1 MPFETDKDKGFKIDL
16 SELIKTGVYP
26 ERFDRSIPF
35 WETVNGVQYNEFGM
49 KRKAGR
55 QLIYTTEVEG
65 DEDLINDVVKIEST
79 FSAQLYQ
86 PPPSVLQIQHKIF
99 FNGVKNFQP
108 GDQINITGVPNPSPD
123 AGTTLPPD
131 PPGGD
136 TWTQDMRDIYEINGV
151 QTIVAAVYSGSVP
164 AGQSAFVFYSITGS
178 YDDNGNQTGPLI
190 RPDPLAPPMWMGD
203 PVSPAG
209 GTTQFNISSAGVFAV
224 GDAIP
229 PGVRTPIRG
238 ITSVIENDDKF
249 AYFGD
254 LNQIYSYSLKTNS
267 SDIVG
272 FNYSLFATSSGT
284 QWIDNPGVNAVTT
297 TWLDSVSGENVL
309 TVWDEG
315 INEADQWDFE
325 TFGNWVVGAYGSSK
339 PVIKKNGTTF
349 NTFFKD
355 NISGADIVINIPS
368 QLGENWS
375 VGDTGFIDPTASQT
389 ALSLT
394 FTVTEIGTFQSY
406 TNRPTKIKV
415 NNWGSVVNPANP
427 NAPYYATG
435 NVYTARPIN
444 TVNSNVTN
452 FGIRITIPD
461 INFTKLK
468 CFHKQGP
475 HMLAFNYERNG
486 VNLDRNFAWCS
497 ADDLDTWTADVT
509 NTAGSLLI
517 REANSAINCVAQ
529 IGNNLA
535 VYTETQMFLVSYVG
549 LPNIFGYQ
557 SALENGVGAVSPN
570 SVISVGRLNY
580 GVTRDGFFVTDGTS
594 VQMIGRESGMNTFF
608 RDNVSTGEL
617 GQIYG
622 YNNSKENEV
631 VWAVPLNASSITKE
645 IYYNY
650 KTKQW
655 SMRDSSI
662 SAYHERGLF
671 RNSLSGDTGNFYF
684 EGNKSDLANPSVVA
698 TTKAHDLNDASRI
711 KEVSSVRVG
720 KEGTGSPRVRV
731 GWSNEIDDE
740 PYWNESDSFFV
751 DESFKKN
758 DLRTAG
764 RYIHLEI
771 SSDQSTDDWTIT
783 DMVVQGRFEGSR

>member
-55 QLIYTTEVEG
+55 QLIYTTEVDG
-65 DEDLINDVVKIEST
+65 GEDIISEVVKIETT
-79 FSAQLYQ
+79 FFSILYQ
-86 PPPSVLQIQHKIF
+86 PPPPQLIIEHKIF
-99 FNGVKNFQP
+99 FDSVKNFQA
-108 GDQINITGVPNPSPD
+108 GDQINISGVPNFSP
-123 AGTTLPPD
+123 AV
-131 PPGGD
+131 GGD
-136 TWTQDMRDIYEINGV
+136 WTQDMRNIYEINGV
-151 QTIVAAVYSGSVP
+151 HTIVKPITTGVP
-164 AGQSAFVFYSITGS
+164 AGQSAFVFYR
-178 YDDNGNQTGPLI
+178 NQSN
-190 RPDPLAPPMWMGD
+190 PPSPGGFDYPTPFISPMSMGD
-203 PVSPAG
+203 PPSVFG
-209 GTTQFNISSAGVFAV
+209 ETNEFNISSAGVYLV
-224 GDAIP
+224 EGGLP

-238 ITSVIENDDKF
+238 ITSVIENDDKL

-325 TFGNWVVGAYGSSK
+325 TFGSWVVGAYGSSK

-349 NTFFKD
+349 NTFFED
-355 NISGADIVINIPS
+355 DISGVTLVTPTAV
-368 QLGENWS
+368 NWN
-375 VGDTGFIDPTASQT
+375 VGDEGFCDPTGTQSANSI
-389 ALSLT
+389 L
-394 FTVTEIGTFQSY
+394 FTVTEIVGSGVPVTIRVTDWGVGSSFTSGTFDAKKITGGGTDAQFIV
-406 TNRPTKIKV
+406 TK
-415 NNWGSVVNPANP
+415 
-427 NAPYYATG
+427 T
-435 NVYTARPIN
+435 
-444 TVNSNVTN
+444 
-452 FGIRITIPD
+452 D
-461 INFTKLK
+461 INFTKVK

-475 HMLAFNYERNG
+475 HMLAFNYERDGINS
-486 VNLDRNFAWCS
+486 DRNFAWCS
-497 ADDLDTWTADVT
+497 ADDLDTWTADAT

-517 REANSAINCVAQ
+517 REANSEINCVAQ

-720 KEGTGSPRVRV
+720 KQGTGSPRVRV

-764 RYIHLEI
+764 RYIHLEV

>member
-55 QLIYTTEVEG
+55 QLVYTTEVEG
-65 DEDLINDVVKIEST
+65 GDNLISEVVKIEST
-79 FSAQLYQ
+79 FFVRLFQ
-86 PPPSVLQIQHKIF
+86 PPPTVYVIEHKIF
-99 FNGVKNFQP
+99 FDSVKNFQA
-108 GDQINITGVPNPSPD
+108 GDQINITGVPNPSPN
-123 AGTTLPPD
+123 AGTTL
-131 PPGGD
+131 PGGD
-136 TWTQDMRDIYEINGV
+136 TWTQDMRDRYEINGV
-151 QTIVAAVYSGSVP
+151 QTILFPVYSGSVP
-164 AGQSAFVFYSITGS
+164 AGQSAFIFYSVTGS
-178 YDDNGNQTGPLI
+178 FDDSGNQTGFD
-190 RPDPLAPPMWMGD
+190 RPDPLAAPMWLGD
-203 PVSPAG
+203 PVSPSGA
-209 GTTQFNISSAGVFAV
+209 TTQFVITSASVFAI

-267 SDIVG
+267 SNIVG
-272 FNYSLFATSSGT
+272 FNYSLFATSSAT

-297 TWLDSVSGENVL
+297 TWIDNVGGGNVL

-325 TFGNWVVGAYGSSK
+325 TFGSWVVGAYGSSK

-349 NTFFKD
+349 NTFFED
-355 NISGADIVINIPS
+355 DISGVTLVTPTSAV
-368 QLGENWS
+368 NWN
-375 VGDTGFIDPTASQT
+375 VGDEGFCDATGIQSANSI
-389 ALSLT
+389 L
-394 FTVTEIGTFQSY
+394 FTVTEIGVSGAPVTIRVTDWGIGSSFTSGTFAAKKITGVGTDAQFIV
-406 TNRPTKIKV
+406 TK
-415 NNWGSVVNPANP
+415 
-427 NAPYYATG
+427 T
-435 NVYTARPIN
+435 
-444 TVNSNVTN
+444 
-452 FGIRITIPD
+452 D

-497 ADDLDTWTADVT
+497 ADDLDTWTADAT

-557 SALENGVGAVSPN
+557 AALENGVGAVSPN
-570 SVISVGRLNY
+570 SIISVGRLNY

-731 GWSNEIDDE
+731 GWSNEIDEE

>member
-1 MPFETDKDKGFKIDL
+1 M
-16 SELIKTGVYP
+16 S
-26 ERFDRSIPF
+26 
-35 WETVNGVQYNEFGM
+35 N
-49 KRKAGR
+49 
-55 QLIYTTEVEG
+55 
-65 DEDLINDVVKIEST
+65 
-79 FSAQLYQ
+79 
-86 PPPSVLQIQHKIF
+86 
-99 FNGVKNFQP
+99 
-108 GDQINITGVPNPSPD
+108 
-123 AGTTLPPD
+123 
-131 PPGGD
+131 
-136 TWTQDMRDIYEINGV
+136 IYEINGV
-151 QTIVAAVYSGSVP
+151 QTIVRAVNSGSVP
-164 AGQSAFVFYSITGS
+164 SGQSAFIFYENSS
-178 YDDNGNQTGPLI
+178 NP
-190 RPDPLAPPMWMGD
+190 
-203 PVSPAG
+203 PVSGGFSYPTPFISPMSTGNPPSQAG
-209 GTTQFNISSAGVFAV
+209 ETNQFSIGSAGVFLV
-224 GDAIP
+224 EGGLP

-272 FNYSLFATSSGT
+272 FNYSLFATSSAT

-297 TWLDSVSGENVL
+297 TWIDNVGGGNVL

-325 TFGNWVVGAYGSSK
+325 TFGSWVVGAYGSSK

-349 NTFFKD
+349 NTFFED
-355 NISGADIVINIPS
+355 DISGVTLVTPTSAV
-368 QLGENWS
+368 NWA
-375 VGDTGFIDPTASQT
+375 VGDTGFCDATGIQT
-389 ALSLT
+389 ANSIL
-394 FTVTEIGTFQSY
+394 FTITEIGISGAPVAIRVTDWGVGSSFTSGTFAAKKITGVGTDAQFIV
-406 TNRPTKIKV
+406 TK
-415 NNWGSVVNPANP
+415 
-427 NAPYYATG
+427 T
-435 NVYTARPIN
+435 
-444 TVNSNVTN
+444 
-452 FGIRITIPD
+452 D

-497 ADDLDTWTADVT
+497 ADDLDTWTADAT

-557 SALENGVGAVSPN
+557 AALENGVGAVSPN

-720 KEGTGSPRVRV
+720 KQGTGSPRVRV

>member
-55 QLIYTTEVEG
+55 QLVYTTEVEG
-65 DEDLINDVVKIEST
+65 GTDIISEVVKIEST
-79 FSAQLYQ
+79 FAAQLYQ
-86 PPPSVLQIQHKIF
+86 PPPTIYFIQHKIF
-99 FNGVKNFQP
+99 FNGVKNFQA
-108 GDQINITGVPNPSPD
+108 GDQINITGVLNPSPSV
-123 AGTTLPPD
+123 
-131 PPGGD
+131 GGN
-136 TWTQDMRDIYEINGV
+136 WTQDMRNIYEINGV
-151 QTIVAAVYSGSVP
+151 QTIVRAVYSGSVP
-164 AGQSAFVFYSITGS
+164 SGQSAFIFYESFSNPPVSGGFS
-178 YDDNGNQTGPLI
+178 YPTPFI
-190 RPDPLAPPMWMGD
+190 SPMSMGD

-209 GTTQFNISSAGVFAV
+209 ETIQFSISSAGVYLV
-224 GDAIP
+224 EDGIP

-267 SDIVG
+267 SDIAG
-272 FNYSLFATSSGT
+272 FNYSLIATSSGT

-297 TWLDSVSGENVL
+297 TWLDSVNGENVL

-325 TFGNWVVGAYGSSK
+325 TFGSWVVGAYGSSK

-355 NISGADIVINIPS
+355 NISGADIVISPPS
-368 QLGENWS
+368 QFGENWS
-375 VGDTGFIDPTASQT
+375 VGDTGFVDPSGSQT
-389 ALSLT
+389 ALSLV
-394 FTVTEIGTFQSY
+394 FTVTEIGTFGSY

-415 NNWGSVVNPANP
+415 NNWGSVVNPATP
-427 NAPYYATG
+427 NTPYYTTDS
-435 NVYTARPIN
+435 VYQAKPIN
-444 TVNSNVTN
+444 TVNSNVTD
-452 FGIRITIPD
+452 FGLKITIPD

-497 ADDLDTWTADVT
+497 ADDLDTWTADAT

-557 SALENGVGAVSPN
+557 VALENGVGAVSPN
-570 SVISVGRLNY
+570 SVISVGRMNY

-671 RNSLSGDTGNFYF
+671 RNGLSGDTGNFYF

-720 KEGTGSPRVRV
+720 KQGTGSPRVRV